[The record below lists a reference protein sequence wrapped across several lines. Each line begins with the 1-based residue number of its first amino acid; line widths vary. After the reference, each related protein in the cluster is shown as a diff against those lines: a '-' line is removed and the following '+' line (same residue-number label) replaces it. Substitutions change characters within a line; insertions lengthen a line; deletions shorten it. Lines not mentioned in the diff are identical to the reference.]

1 MNDDKK
7 SSSVISDPVELFEGR
22 NGKGR
27 FESGHVANP
36 KGRPRGSRN
45 KLTEAFLTDLNELWQ
60 EQGPAVLR
68 RAAFESPIKFADM
81 VARLLPAKIEVRD
94 SSPIEDMEYDR
105 IKQCLAL
112 LNELQLQQR
121 LLAETVPLIDVTPKQ
136 EPDDAA

>member
-7 SSSVISDPVELFEGR
+7 PASAIGDPAELFEGR

-45 KLTEAFLTDLNELWQ
+45 KLTEAFLADLNELWQ
-60 EQGPAVLR
+60 EQGPAIMR
-68 RAAFESPIKFADM
+68 RAAFESPMKFADM
-81 VARLLPAKIEVRD
+81 VARLLPAKIEVKNE
-94 SSPIEDMEYDR
+94 SPFADWDHERLSVM
-105 IKQCLAL
+105 
-112 LNELQLQQR
+112 LQAVSAWKDAVAAR
-121 LLAETVPLIDVTPKQ
+121 PETPMLDVTPKQ